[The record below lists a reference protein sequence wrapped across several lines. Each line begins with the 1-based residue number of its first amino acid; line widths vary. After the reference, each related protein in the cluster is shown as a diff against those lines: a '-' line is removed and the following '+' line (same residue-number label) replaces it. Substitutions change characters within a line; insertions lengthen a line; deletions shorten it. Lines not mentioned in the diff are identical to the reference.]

1 MAQQPFSMITPQA
14 RWIKPDGTPTP
25 AFFRTFNSVFV
36 AVGSGQAPVD
46 LSTLETEI
54 AGVVETPFALPNNS
68 GQVSVLER
76 RTEELRELFFSQRRA
91 SSVVATSGSLSA
103 IGANT
108 ILGNPT
114 GSLAVPIA
122 VTVSTGLNMSGTTIT
137 ANYEAGLLTGFGTGL
152 TLSGGTLTPAY
163 QAATLTTIG
172 AGLTLTAGTLTS
184 AYQASTITTI
194 GTGLS
199 LTSGVLT
206 ATAAISRDYIAGL
219 ILSNDSTT
227 PNSVLDIAAGQ
238 ATDSTNAVTITLGVF
253 TKSTAGVW
261 ASGSGSHGM
270 GTGLTIANS
279 TWYHVFA
286 IINAGSADVYFDTS
300 VTAANA
306 PASTTAFRR
315 IGSFVTDGSGHI
327 VPFAQVGDRFTLA
340 TPVSSVTANT
350 FGVTTAVTA
359 TLSVPV
365 GVVVT
370 AFGTCLINDAST
382 SAVIY
387 ISAFTAADDAASI
400 SAAFNLFAAQ
410 NAFAS
415 GLVQAVTNTLSSVR
429 MRVASTT
436 TEVWF
441 TTLGW
446 LDQRGKD
453 A

>member
-1 MAQQPFSMITPQA
+1 MITPQA
-14 RWIKPDGTPTP
+14 RWINPDGTPTP

-91 SSVVATSGSLSA
+91 STTVTSGGGLSA
-103 IGANT
+103 IAANT

-114 GSLAVPIA
+114 GSLAIPIA

-238 ATDSTNAVTITLGVF
+238 ATDSTNAVTITLGAF

-270 GTGLTIANS
+270 GTGLTIAVS

-286 IINAGSADVYFDTS
+286 IINGGSADVYFDTS

-315 IGSFVTDGSGHI
+315 IGSFVTDGSAHI
-327 VPFAQVGDRFTLA
+327 TLFTQTDDTFMWYQPSNNYSAL
-340 TPVSSVTANT
+340 TP
-350 FGVTTAVTA
+350 GVTTAVPYTMSTPTGVICKALLSLFVLDNSTTA
-359 TLSVPV
+359 QIYLSS
-365 GVVVT
+365 
-370 AFGTCLINDAST
+370 L
-382 SAVIY
+382 
-387 ISAFTAADDAASI
+387 ADGD
-400 SAAFNLFAAQ
+400 FAAALGGAWTIVTDATHYG
-410 NAFAS
+410 NAQ
-415 GLVQAVTNTLSSVR
+415 VQVLTNTSSQIR
-429 MRVASTT
+429 GRVAATT
-436 TEVWF
+436 TEFWLA
-441 TTLGW
+441 TLGW
-446 LDQRGKD
+446 IDYRGRNS
-453 A
+453 